1 MERSLNDRGKNYIA
15 YYLGLYMDLK
25 HHRVEVTTYIKYD
38 KDRTD
43 LINLKG
49 SLCFYVGRRH

>member
-1 MERSLNDRGKNYIA
+1 MIGEKNCIA
-15 YYLGLYMDLK
+15 YYLGSYMDLK

-38 KDRTD
+38 KHRTD